1 MDILVA
7 QFKWV
12 MLVGG
17 LLTMSMLL
25 MAVAPRVASRMMFGE
40 EPQGP
45 LAVMLARNWGA
56 LVFLSGGMLVWGAF
70 HPEVRALVLIVS
82 AAGKLAFIAL
92 VLGHPPFRA
101 KAMGAVIIDGLLVAL
116 FAAYL
121 AATL

>member
-1 MDILVA
+1 MV
-7 QFKWV
+7 
-12 MLVGG
+12 
-17 LLTMSMLL
+17 
-25 MAVAPRVASRMMFGE
+25 VAPRLASRMMFGE

-45 LAVMLARNWGA
+45 LAVTLARNFGV

-70 HPEVRALVLIVS
+70 HPEVRPLVLTMS

-101 KAMGAVIIDGLLVAL
+101 KAMGAVVIDGLLVAL

-121 AATL
+121 VATL